1 MASRQLAVVTGL
13 VFVLVAGGRGV
24 EAQVAKAIPQIGL
37 LSPFTPSN
45 PWIGVDGVRPA
56 PSNLG
61 YIDGENIRVEFRW
74 SVGHD
79 DRFPA
84 LAAELVA
91 LKVAVLVAAT
101 VPAIVAAQRI
111 PTTIQIVM
119 ILSSDPMRLG
129 LVRSLAR
136 PGGNTTGL
144 APLTFDLAPTRLEL
158 LKEVVLKLHEVAV
171 LVNPANPAVRDGV
184 SQTEVAV
191 KALGLRTRTL
201 EVHGAGELEAA
212 FAPMRRERVDGPIV
226 VPDPL
231 HDRPG
236 LPPRGPCGGQP
247 AAGNVRAPGVRGG
260 GRARAYGLN
269 VAEHVREGL
278 RWVDGFLKSAR
289 PRDLPVEQ
297 PTRFELVINATAAKA
312 LGLTVP
318 PTVLARANEI
328 IP

>member
-1 MASRQLAVVTGL
+1 MASRQLAVATGL

-91 LKVAVLVAAT
+91 LKV
-101 VPAIVAAQRI
+101 
-111 PTTIQIVM
+111 IVM

-184 SQTEVAV
+184 SQTEVAA
-191 KALGLRTRTL
+191 KALGLRTQTL